1 MSGLHCRKTHQFCFI
16 LFYSVLSCLIN
27 ILFGYMPCFVLCCS
41 DMFHS
46 NSVLL
51 SSDLSNSILFSSDLS
66 FLLCSVPFSSYSI
79 LLSDFYY
86 VFCSDHVLFWYSIQ
100 FHFILL
106 WFVMFYSVLDWFAL
120 FFSILLISVLLLN
133 EIMERN
139 RSTTVWWLP
148 FSSTVLYLEAAAG
161 FNSKFWLL
169 LTA

>member
-1 MSGLHCRKTHQFCFI
+1 MCLVYTVEKHISSV

-27 ILFGYMPCFVLCCS
+27 ILFGYMPCFVVCCS

-66 FLLCSVPFSSYSI
+66 FLLCSVPFYSVVRF
-79 LLSDFYY
+79 LLCFLFWSCP
-86 VFCSDHVLFWYSIQ
+86 VFWYSIQ

-106 WFVMFYSVLDWFAL
+106 WFVMFYLVLDWFAL

-139 RSTTVWWLP
+139 RSTTIWWLP

>member
-27 ILFGYMPCFVLCCS
+27 ILFWYMPCFVLCCS

-66 FLLCSVPFSSYSI
+66 FLLCSVPFS
-79 LLSDFYY
+79 
-86 VFCSDHVLFWYSIQ
+86 CHVLFCCQIFIMFFVLIMSCSDIQ

-139 RSTTVWWLP
+139 RSTTIWWLP